1 MAILIGR
8 HGLTYEQAYR
18 TTLEQFMLYQKAY
31 EVKVEDESYLQAIGA
46 WYSQTVQAT
55 TGKGKNVKPKFKKF
69 DEFYDHNK
77 EFEKVFNEE
86 LRNEKVNRRNRML
99 EANRRYNKKGGN

>member
-8 HGLTYEQAYR
+8 HNLTYEQAYR
-18 TTLEQFMLYQKAY
+18 TTTEQFLLYQKAY
-31 EVKVEDESYLQAIGA
+31 EVKVEDNSYLQAIGA

-69 DEFYDHNK
+69 DEFYDHSK

-86 LRNEKVNRRNRML
+86 LRNEKIIRRSRML
-99 EANRRYNKKGGN
+99 EANRRQKKEGGN